1 MVYGIKIEL
10 NGLLL
15 FLGVGLVYL
24 VLRLDHLQNRMLIG
38 SQPSKQLNES
48 MIFALVHCMLN
59 ILQHLA
65 EVGLL
70 YR

>member
-1 MVYGIKIEL
+1 MVDGIEIEL

-15 FLGVGLVYL
+15 FLGVSLVYL
-24 VLRLDHLQNRMLIG
+24 VLRLDHLQNGVLIG

-48 MIFALVHCMLN
+48 MIFALMHSVLN

-65 EVGLL
+65 KVGLL
-70 YR
+70 H